1 MRFGKSRTLI
11 FKDLIILFFFKRKKP
26 EIKTDS
32 ERIIP
37 KHIGIIMDGN
47 GRWAKRRGLPKSAGH
62 KAGAD
67 VLKRIAEYCDDLG
80 VEAITAYAFSTEN
93 WSRPQKEVDYLMN
106 LMYSYLKDAP
116 NLLAGKKAK
125 IRVVG
130 NTAGL
135 SQKIRDE
142 IVKTEAMTKNNTGLW
157 LNLAVN
163 DGGREEITHAARILA
178 EKAKSGEINPADITE
193 NTLSELMY
201 TNFVPDPDVIIRPS
215 GELRLSNFMLW
226 QAAYSEFWFSDVCW
240 PDFSERDIDR
250 MIDDFNKRD
259 RRFGGRKDEE

>member
-1 MRFGKSRTLI
+1 MF
-11 FKDLIILFFFKRKKP
+11 FKKKKKEKLDENLIIPR
-26 EIKTDS
+26 
-32 ERIIP
+32 
-37 KHIGIIMDGN
+37 HIGIIMDGN

-80 VEAITAYAFSTEN
+80 MEAITAYAFSTEN
-93 WSRPQKEVDYLMN
+93 WSRPQNEVDYLMN
-106 LMYSYLKDAP
+106 LMYEYLRDAP

-130 NTAGL
+130 RTDQL
-135 SQKIRDE
+135 SQKIQEE
-142 IVKTEAMTKNNTGLW
+142 IVKTEELTKNNTGLW

-163 DGGREEITHAARILA
+163 YGGREEITHAARRIS
-178 EKAKSGEINPADITE
+178 EDVKSGIIASSDINE
-193 NTLSELMY
+193 ELMSKYMY

-240 PDFSERDIDR
+240 PDFKTSDIDR
-250 MIDDFNKRD
+250 MIADFNKRD
-259 RRFGGRKDEE
+259 RRFGGRKDEQ

>member
-1 MRFGKSRTLI
+1 MRFLFSRTLI
-11 FKDLIILFFFKRKKP
+11 YKDLIALFFFNRKKVQVN
-26 EIKTDS
+26 TDS

-47 GRWAKRRGLPKSAGH
+47 GRWAKKRGLPKSAGH

-80 VEAITAYAFSTEN
+80 VEAVTAYAFSTEN
-93 WSRPQKEVDYLMN
+93 WSRPQKEVDYLMD

-125 IRVVG
+125 IKVVG

-142 IVKTEAMTKNNTGLW
+142 IVKTEAMTANNTGLW

-163 DGGREEITHAARILA
+163 YGGREEITHAARLLA
-178 EKAKSGEINPADITE
+178 KKAQNGEISPDEITE
-193 NTLSELMY
+193 NSLSELMY

-226 QAAYSEFWFSDVCW
+226 QAAYSEFWFSDVYW
-240 PDFSERDIDR
+240 PDFTEHDIDR

-259 RRFGGRKDEE
+259 RRFGGRKDEK

>member
-1 MRFGKSRTLI
+1 MRFLFSRTLI
-11 FKDLIILFFFKRKKP
+11 YKDLIALFFFNRKKVQVN
-26 EIKTDS
+26 TDS

-47 GRWAKRRGLPKSAGH
+47 GRWAKKRGLPKSAGH

-80 VEAITAYAFSTEN
+80 VEAVTAYAFSTEN
-93 WSRPQKEVDYLMN
+93 WSRPQKEVDYLMD

-125 IRVVG
+125 IKVVG

-142 IVKTEAMTKNNTGLW
+142 IVKTEAMTANNTGLW

-163 DGGREEITHAARILA
+163 YGGREEITHAARLLA
-178 EKAKSGEINPADITE
+178 KKAQNGEISPDEITE
-193 NTLSELMY
+193 NSLSELMY

-226 QAAYSEFWFSDVCW
+226 QAAYSEFWFSDVYW
-240 PDFSERDIDR
+240 PDFTEHDIDR

-259 RRFGGRKDEE
+259 RRLGGRKDEK